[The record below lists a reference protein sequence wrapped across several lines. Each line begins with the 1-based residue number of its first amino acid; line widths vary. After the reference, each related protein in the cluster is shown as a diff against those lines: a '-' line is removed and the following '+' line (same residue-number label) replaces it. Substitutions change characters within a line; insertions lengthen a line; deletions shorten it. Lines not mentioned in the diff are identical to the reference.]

1 MRKGRN
7 EETQLSFLSTTARHA
22 LRAVLV
28 LANRADGVWLPAQE
42 IAEALDAPANY
53 LSKVLRLLAQKGLL
67 ESSRGPHGG
76 FRLAMPASE
85 ITLADV
91 LEVIDDSAPS
101 AICLLGDRPCD
112 LANPCVAHDRWTEV
126 KSRVMEPLHGTTIA
140 DFVTQKASA

>member
-1 MRKGRN
+1 MRKTRI
-7 EETQLSFLSTTARHA
+7 EAAQLSFLSTTARHA
-22 LRAVLV
+22 LRAVLI
-28 LANRADGVWLPAQE
+28 LAHRDDDRRVPAQE

-76 FRLAMPASE
+76 FRLAVPPSE

-91 LEVIDDSAPS
+91 LEAIDDSAPS

-112 LANPCVAHDRWTEV
+112 LAKPCDAHDRWVAV
-126 KSRVMEPLHGTTIA
+126 KARVMEPLHGTTIA
-140 DFVTQKASA
+140 ELVAERVES

>member
-1 MRKGRN
+1 MRKVRK
-7 EETQLSFLSTTARHA
+7 EMPQLSFLSTTARHA

-28 LANRADGVWLPAQE
+28 LARRDNDVWLPAQE

-53 LSKVLRLLAQKGLL
+53 LSKVLRLLAQRGLL

-76 FRLAMPASE
+76 FRLAVPPSE

-91 LEVIDDSAPS
+91 LAVIDDSAPS

-112 LANPCVAHDRWTEV
+112 LENPCVAHDRWTEL
-126 KSRVMEPLHGTTIA
+126 KARMMEPLQGTTIA
-140 DFVTQKASA
+140 DFVTEKVKV